1 MYRYLYTASAYNRTM
16 NRYEEELQIA
26 YDLGCA
32 VHENYNLGDGSLK
45 GLYMD
50 GHIALGKNMRT
61 TAERTCVLAEEI
73 GHRKTTVGNI
83 LDQTD
88 AGNRK
93 QERQARLE
101 AYKILGIIP
110 GLVSAFNACC
120 RNCYEIAEHIGI
132 TEAVLESAIL
142 TFADKYPDGILIDDY
157 YIRFD
162 PLFVLKR
169 R

>member
-1 MYRYLYTASAYNRTM
+1 MHTESAYNRTM

-32 VHENYNLGDGSLK
+32 VHENYNLGGGSLK

-50 GHIALGKNMRT
+50 GHIALGNNLGT
-61 TAERTCVLAEEI
+61 TAEKACVLAEEI
-73 GHRKTTVGNI
+73 GHHITTTGNI
-83 LDQTD
+83 LDQSD

-93 QERQARLE
+93 QERKARLE
-101 AYKILGIIP
+101 AYYYLGIIP
-110 GLVSAFNACC
+110 GIVSAYEAAC
-120 RNCYEIAEHIGI
+120 RNRFEIAEHIGI

-142 TFADKYPDGILIDDY
+142 TFADKYPDGILIGDY
-157 YIRFD
+157 YVRFD